1 MPTSP
6 ADLRS
11 LRASVLVT
19 VLGLAAASGACGA
32 RSELLSSGSPAGTDA
47 GGAGSGASG
56 GSGDA
61 GGAGGAGGAACGALG
76 ASCAA
81 DIDCCELP
89 CIQGTCAAPPPP
101 CAGDVGNVI
110 LMSGLTDPYSMDGDP
125 TWLFVG
131 QLEAGKDLIRVPK
144 AGGPSEVHV
153 YSVDHADFI
162 VVQQKTVFFASEGA
176 VSSVPAAGGA
186 PSVLAGAF
194 GPAGFAVTND
204 AIFLAAY
211 LAQDLVRIDRET
223 LATDVLASGLSGIY
237 RVALAQGDV
246 FFSSF
251 LPGLHR
257 YGVATGALDVIAPE
271 LGSPRAVL
279 AFHDDVYFTVPS
291 SQRIY
296 RLPPGSESPEL
307 VVDLAALGVF
317 PEALVTDGEHLYTT
331 LVTGGGPG
339 LVVRA
344 PLDGGQP
351 EVVVA
356 DAGPS
361 PSALVVDKA
370 CVYWTDR
377 TSGTVF
383 RARKSPGPP

>member
-1 MPTSP
+1 MPTSAAERP
-6 ADLRS
+6 S
-11 LRASVLVT
+11 LHLSVLAV

-32 RSELLSSGSPAGTDA
+32 RSELLSSGAPGSTDA
-47 GGAGSGASG
+47 GGAGAG
-56 GSGDA
+56 GVGGGGDA
-61 GGAGGAGGAACGALG
+61 GGSGGAGGGACGALG

-81 DIDCCELP
+81 DTDCCEGT

-101 CAGDVGNVI
+101 CAEDEGNVI

-125 TWLFVG
+125 TSLFVG
-131 QLEAGKDLIRVPK
+131 QLEAGKDLLRVPK
-144 AGGPSEVHV
+144 AGGPSEVLV
-153 YSVDHADFI
+153 ASVDHADFI
-162 VVQQKTVFFASEGA
+162 VVQQKTVFFASEDA
-176 VSSVPAAGGA
+176 VRSVPAAGG
-186 PSVLAGAF
+186 SSSLLAGAF
-194 GPAGFAVTND
+194 GPAGFAVTNED
-204 AIFLAAY
+204 IFLAEY
-211 LAQDLVRIDRET
+211 LAQDLVRIDRES
-223 LATDVLASGLSGIY
+223 LATEVLASGLSGIY
-237 RVALAQGDV
+237 RVAVAQGNV

-307 VVDLAALGVF
+307 VADLASLGVF

-331 LVTGGGPG
+331 LVTGKGPG

-344 PLDGGQP
+344 PIDGGEP

-356 DAGPS
+356 DAGTS

-370 CVYWTDR
+370 CVYWTER